1 MLDLSPLERE
11 ALTLSLQVAFWAVAV
26 SLPFAIA
33 IAWILARCEF
43 WGKIILDGLVHL
55 PLILPPV
62 VVGYILLIT
71 MGRNGTIGKWLY
83 ETWGLQFAFNWKG
96 AALAAGIMGFPLLV
110 RALRLSLE
118 AIDPK
123 LETAARTLG
132 ATPFATFCQVTFPL
146 MLPGLVTGLF
156 LAFARA
162 LAEFGATITF
172 VANIP
177 GQTRTLPV
185 AIYTALQSPGG
196 DEMALRMVLLSI
208 GLAVLALAASEFM
221 GRRVRKQVF
230 GVS

>member
-1 MLDLSPLERE
+1 MLDLSLLERE
-11 ALTLSLQVAFWAVAV
+11 ALSLSLQVAFWAVAI

-33 IAWILARCEF
+33 VAWVLARCEF

-62 VVGYILLIT
+62 VVGYILLVT
-71 MGRNGTIGKWLY
+71 MGRNGVLGKWLY

-185 AIYTALQSPGG
+185 AIYTALQTPGG
-196 DEMALRMVLLSI
+196 DEMALRMVFLSI

-221 GRRVRKQVF
+221 GRRVRRRVF
-230 GVS
+230 GAS